1 MSRNWFV
8 AIGVLALLV
17 ALFFGLRQ
25 NKIAEPEVSRAKTTE
40 SAAHVERPAPPAA
53 GRTHA
58 PLRPAIEPEIIE
70 RLRLKYG
77 AKIANRYVQVKL
89 IEALMRQYQKQDPEH
104 WREKLLEVVR
114 AAFPDRYDEIAKNLE
129 RRIEYERW
137 MKENHAYLDS
147 LEPDARRAAI
157 REEREKLFGKEATD
171 EIWASE
177 YRNQAVA
184 DTLKEIEGLQDQ
196 NVRDKL
202 ATYTERLEEIYEE
215 KYDTYLDQHRHE
227 VMNRFLSLESVQTDL
242 TNMPVD
248 ERKAS
253 LRDIR
258 KGLGLD
264 DAALERW
271 DALDQERDARWEKGA
286 KYMAERA
293 ASSKAY
299 SGKELEDKL
308 ADLRRRMF
316 GDEAEVIAAEEAGGL
331 FRFQRPRK
339 WGQN

>member
-8 AIGVLALLV
+8 AISVLALALV
-17 ALFFGLRQ
+17 LFFGLRP
-25 NKIAEPEVSRAKTTE
+25 NKIAEPEVSPAKKNE
-40 SAAHVERPAPPAA
+40 AAAHVERLAPPSAA
-53 GRTHA
+53 GTNA
-58 PLRPAIEPEIIE
+58 SSRPAIEPEIIE
-70 RLRLKYG
+70 GLRSKYG
-77 AKIANRYVQVKL
+77 AKIANRYVQIKL
-89 IEALMRQYQKQDPEH
+89 IEALMRQYQKQDPQH

-137 MKENHAYLDS
+137 MKENRVHLDS

-177 YRNQAVA
+177 YRNQAVS
-184 DTLKEIEGLQDQ
+184 DTLKEIDGLQDQ

-227 VMNRFLSLESVQTDL
+227 VMNRFLSLESVQGDL
-242 TNMPVD
+242 TNMSAE

-264 DAALERW
+264 DAALGRW
-271 DALDQERDARWEKGA
+271 DSLDQERDARWEKGA

-293 ASSKAY
+293 ALSNAY

-308 ADLRRRMF
+308 AELRRRMF
-316 GDEAEVIAAEEAGGL
+316 GNEGEVIAAEEAGGL